1 MEITSRYS
9 PEADVSFYRGDCRRL
24 LKQIPPE
31 SARLLVT
38 SPPYNLGKPYERPKK
53 IKAYLRQQAAIIRLC
68 VDRIMQGGSICWQ
81 AGNYVAGA
89 NEIVPLD
96 ILFYP
101 LFAELGLKL
110 RNRIIWHFGHGLHAL
125 RRLSGR
131 YETIL
136 WFTKGD
142 DYVFNLDPIRV
153 PQTERRV

>member
-1 MEITSRYS
+1 
-9 PEADVSFYRGDCRRL
+9 
-24 LKQIPPE
+24 
-31 SARLLVT
+31 
-38 SPPYNLGKPYERPKK
+38 
-53 IKAYLRQQAAIIRLC
+53 
-68 VDRIMQGGSICWQ
+68 MQGGSICWQ

-110 RNRIIWHFGHGLHAL
+110 RNRIIWHFGHGLHAR

>member
-101 LFAELGLKL
+101 LFADLGLKL
-110 RNRIIWHFGHGLHAL
+110 RNRIIWRVVSSDSVRSPLGQFALGVFAGRL
-125 RRLSGR
+125 RR
-131 YETIL
+131 
-136 WFTKGD
+136 
-142 DYVFNLDPIRV
+142 
-153 PQTERRV
+153 RRP

>member
-1 MEITSRYS
+1 
-9 PEADVSFYRGDCRRL
+9 
-24 LKQIPPE
+24 
-31 SARLLVT
+31 
-38 SPPYNLGKPYERPKK
+38 
-53 IKAYLRQQAAIIRLC
+53 
-68 VDRIMQGGSICWQ
+68 MQGGSICWQ

-110 RNRIIWHFGHGLHAL
+110 RNRIIWHFGHGLHAR

-153 PQTERRV
+153 PQTERRLSEAARMGFRRAFLPARGVPARLGSDINVVPLESIRALADALHK